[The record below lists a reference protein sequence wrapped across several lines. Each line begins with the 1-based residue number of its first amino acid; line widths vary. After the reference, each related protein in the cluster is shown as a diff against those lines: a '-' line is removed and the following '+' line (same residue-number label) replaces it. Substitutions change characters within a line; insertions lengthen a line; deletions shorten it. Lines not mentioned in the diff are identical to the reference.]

1 LVRSLREDRTVIF
14 ALDFIRDLLG
24 PEFTA
29 PTNDSIDDIWHEST
43 NREPVLF
50 LLSAG
55 ADPTQS
61 IEDFAKKKKKSSC
74 ERISMGEGMDV
85 PAREA
90 MKSAFLTGNW
100 VIL

>member
-1 LVRSLREDRTVIF
+1 MEYIK
-14 ALDFIRDLLG
+14 DLLG
-24 PEFTA
+24 AEYTA
-29 PTNDSIDDIWHEST
+29 PTNDSIEDIWNEST
-43 NREPVLF
+43 PREPVLF

-55 ADPTQS
+55 ADPTAS
-61 IEDFAKKKKKSSC
+61 IEEFARKKKKSSC